1 LTSWAMLNSLLAMN
15 SSHEDKV
22 QFLAVPGGRLAY
34 DVAGPDDA
42 ALVLCVAGMGDTRA
56 AFRFLAP
63 MLVEAGYRVAR
74 MDQRGHGRSSVP
86 WERYGSPATGE
97 DMLAVIGH
105 LGGPATIIGHSN
117 AAAAAIWAAA
127 QEPALVSGLTLVDP
141 FLQTSKM
148 SPFLRLA
155 EKIVTSSPLLWTRF
169 FYPSLYKAGKPADF
183 DDYLRAMKASL
194 REPGR
199 MAAVPGVA
207 TEQEQCRARIHELRC
222 PVRIV
227 MGTKDPDFPD
237 AVAEAREGEALIGQH
252 TEISLELI
260 DGAGHYPH
268 AELPGETASA
278 ILPFLSEV
286 VSA

>member
-1 LTSWAMLNSLLAMN
+1 MN
-15 SSHEDKV
+15 SSHKDEV
-22 QFLAVPGGRLAY
+22 QFLDVPGGQLAY
-34 DVAGPDDA
+34 DVAGPDHA

-74 MDQRGHGRSSVP
+74 MDQRGHGLSSAR
-86 WERYGSPATGE
+86 WDAYGSPATGE
-97 DMLAVIGH
+97 DMLAVIRH

-127 QEPALVSGLTLVDP
+127 QEPAVVSGLTLMDP
-141 FLQTSKM
+141 FLQTTKL

-169 FYPSLYKAGKPADF
+169 FYPSLYKAAKPADF
-183 DDYLRAMKASL
+183 AEYLRAMRSSL

-207 TEQEQCRARIHELRC
+207 TGQEQCRARIPELRC

-227 MGTKDPDFPD
+227 MGTKDPDFPN
-237 AVAEAREGEALIGQH
+237 AVVEARDGEALIGQH
-252 TEISLELI
+252 TKVSLGLI
-260 DGAGHYPH
+260 EGAGHYPH

-286 VSA
+286 LGA